1 MVVGGRAMERGFQL
15 SFEAFSGHFFLKQFT
30 RFLPVF
36 TLYFPACRPMR
47 PHVSHDRFKMDSV
60 KEASMSKRRKNAA
73 LPEVLWIVAYI
84 DNMTPSDSF
93 DGEEMPR
100 EQAEARY
107 AELTENGTRKT
118 TKDKS
123 VLGYYQ
129 LRQQKKAK

>member
-1 MVVGGRAMERGFQL
+1 
-15 SFEAFSGHFFLKQFT
+15 
-30 RFLPVF
+30 
-36 TLYFPACRPMR
+36 
-47 PHVSHDRFKMDSV
+47 
-60 KEASMSKRRKNAA
+60 MSKRRKNAA

-93 DGEEMPR
+93 DGEAMPR

-123 VLGYYQ
+123 ALGCYQ
-129 LRQQKKAK
+129 LRQQRRAE

>member
-1 MVVGGRAMERGFQL
+1 MMN
-15 SFEAFSGHFFLKQFT
+15 
-30 RFLPVF
+30 
-36 TLYFPACRPMR
+36 
-47 PHVSHDRFKMDSV
+47 SV

-93 DGEEMPR
+93 DGEAMPR

-123 VLGYYQ
+123 ALGCYQ
-129 LRQQKKAK
+129 LRQQRRAE

>member
-1 MVVGGRAMERGFQL
+1 
-15 SFEAFSGHFFLKQFT
+15 
-30 RFLPVF
+30 
-36 TLYFPACRPMR
+36 
-47 PHVSHDRFKMDSV
+47 
-60 KEASMSKRRKNAA
+60 MSKRRKDEA

-84 DNMTPSDSF
+84 DHMTPSDSF

-118 TKDKS
+118 AKDKS

-129 LRQQKKAK
+129 LRQQRRVK

>member
-1 MVVGGRAMERGFQL
+1 
-15 SFEAFSGHFFLKQFT
+15 
-30 RFLPVF
+30 
-36 TLYFPACRPMR
+36 
-47 PHVSHDRFKMDSV
+47 
-60 KEASMSKRRKNAA
+60 MSKRRKNAA

-107 AELTENGTRKT
+107 AELTENGKRKT

>member
-1 MVVGGRAMERGFQL
+1 
-15 SFEAFSGHFFLKQFT
+15 
-30 RFLPVF
+30 
-36 TLYFPACRPMR
+36 
-47 PHVSHDRFKMDSV
+47 
-60 KEASMSKRRKNAA
+60 MSKRRKNAA